1 MVTGDKSNFNN
12 YPGYPGGGPG
22 SDHLFNNHPSP
33 GGSISSG
40 PGSPYHPLIGGAGGA
55 GGGGRGAPNM
65 RHPSPPTGSPGGGL
79 KGPGSNSW
87 GGGGY
92 PYPANNGGSYNGFN
106 GVRPGSTSPHTNAL
120 YGSTMTSARSGD
132 QMGPTAGEDS
142 DNVVKGEGGH
152 HALKEG
158 GGGESIEGS
167 TNIPKFSPGGAGGEM
182 KPDEGGHPF
191 GANGETRRLIEM
203 EGQVCS
209 IVRKKALGVYI
220 KTTVIH
226 SFWGAPREDTQRK
239 GVGGT
244 L

>member
-152 HALKEG
+152 HPLKE
-158 GGGESIEGS
+158 GGGESIEGN

-209 IVRKKALGVYI
+209 IVRKKSHGVYI
-220 KTTVIH
+220 KTPVFF
-226 SFWGAPREDTQRK
+226 SFLGAHREVNCQ
-239 GVGGT
+239 
-244 L
+244 LPS